1 MDLCCFCLFACVSS
15 YTNGVSSVRLVFPVS
30 GTCLFLLRMRL
41 VFVFG
46 VALRVI
52 RSGSS
57 PWVLSFHHV
66 HHGLVLL
73 RFLRIYL
80 LTSAWSLSICSS
92 SADTTFDSLSATA
105 IAPSTDETQVE
116 RDREGLRE
124 VERGREVGRERGGE
138 GQVEREREREGE
150 RRTGKGVESP
160 STPMHPTGHPP
171 QQSGDAMG
179 SGMGMGTLDVRSPLL
194 PNQKVGRDPMHST
207 RVNPERERESGST
220 HVANTR
226 SNAIATV
233 VGSHEP
239 TTNEEGT
246 ETFAEQGG
254 REKRAYE
261 GSAWHKHK
269 EKWKGWK
276 CWP

>member
-1 MDLCCFCLFACVSS
+1 
-15 YTNGVSSVRLVFPVS
+15 
-30 GTCLFLLRMRL
+30 MRL

-66 HHGLVLL
+66 HHGLFLC
-73 RFLRIYL
+73 RFHRIHL

-105 IAPSTDETQVE
+105 IAPSTDETLVE
-116 RDREGLRE
+116 RD
-124 VERGREVGRERGGE
+124 
-138 GQVEREREREGE
+138 REREREGQ
-150 RRTGKGVESP
+150 RRAGKGVESP

-179 SGMGMGTLDVRSPLL
+179 SGMGMGTLDVQSPLL

-207 RVNPERERESGST
+207 RVNPERERERESGST
-220 HVANTR
+220 HVATTR

-254 REKRAYE
+254 RGKRAYE
-261 GSAWHKHK
+261 GSTWHRHK